1 MPTLILLDVSLS
13 MSRPVSMPECSEEY
27 QRRHLAIHGINTL
40 LDYMAVNSKL
50 EFTSLIVF
58 SYLWEQ
64 LVPFTRDLDQI
75 KNALNKVEEYS
86 KTCIETALNGV
97 NSVILEEWSIFT
109 PCQVILITDGCS
121 GVGPGSLSHSLQK
134 YQRKES
140 SKNGTEKI
148 NFPLP
153 FTAPCKL
160 NIMCIS
166 PASDPNLQTSL
177 SHFQKLIDINGHG
190 GEIYIPE
197 GPLSI
202 KSVQQMFQKFAEDV
216 FTPYVVSLNCGHLK
230 CSVQLYP
237 PPEPQQRCNDFE
249 NIDVTIGPT
258 LEICGFLDI
267 ADVASPPIL
276 SRHLVLPTIKEKPKD
291 EPSAEN
297 VNNKDSKDG
306 DENGVSSNAEESG
319 KAAAAAAAA
328 AALEGGKAPSF
339 SVLLHGSL
347 KVEGMVALTQIA
359 ENWYGILYSWA
370 DSKKKSNLML
380 SFFEPG
386 DHTLTWLG
394 NFKYLASIH
403 EFLDDPPY
411 GSDDNKS
418 PFPIRP
424 TEKRSY
430 AQSCVVWIKTSGLQ
444 ADLQK
449 VLRHARKLPDKQQ
462 QFYKELNRLRRAA
475 LSFGFLELLDAMASM
490 LERECTLL
498 PGTAHP
504 DAALQLSHAANSLR
518 SEVAK
523 DISQM
528 IVPLRTNFSS
538 DD

>member
-13 MSRPVSMPECSEEY
+13 MSRPVNMQECSEEY

-40 LDYMAVNSKL
+40 LDYMAANCKL

-64 LVPFTRDLDQI
+64 LVPFTRDPDQI
-75 KNALNKVEEYS
+75 KNALNKVEAYS

-134 YQRKES
+134 YQKRES
-140 SKNGTEKI
+140 SKNGNEKS

-153 FTAPCKL
+153 FSVPCKL
-160 NIMCIS
+160 NVMCIA
-166 PASDPNLQTSL
+166 PASDTNLQISL
-177 SHFQKLIDINGHG
+177 SLFQKLIDINGHG
-190 GEIYIPE
+190 GDIYIPE
-197 GPLSI
+197 GALSI
-202 KSVQQMFQKFAEDV
+202 KSVQQMFQKFAGDV
-216 FTPYVVSLNCGHLK
+216 FSPFVVSLNCGHLK

-237 PPEPQQRCNDFE
+237 PPGPQHKIRDFE
-249 NIDVTIGPT
+249 NINVDIGST

-267 ADVASPPIL
+267 ADVASPPII
-276 SRHLVLPTIKEKPKD
+276 SRHLVLPTAKEKPKE
-291 EPSAEN
+291 EPSTEN

-306 DENGVSSNAEESG
+306 DEDAVSSNADESG
-319 KAAAAAAAA
+319 KATAAAS
-328 AALEGGKAPSF
+328 ALEGGKAPSF

-347 KVEGMVALTQIA
+347 KVEGMVALTQVGD
-359 ENWYGILYSWA
+359 NWYGILYSWA

-380 SFFEPG
+380 SLFEPG
-386 DHTLTWLG
+386 ENSLSWLG
-394 NFKYLASIH
+394 NFKYLASIY
-403 EFLDDPPY
+403 EFGDESPY
-411 GSDDNKS
+411 GSDDTKS

-475 LSFGFLELLDAMASM
+475 LSFGFLELLDAMALM

-518 SEVAK
+518 SEMAK
-523 DISQM
+523 DVSQT